1 MGLVAARRCSWHEA
15 AGRIAWA
22 EILLLS
28 GPINW
33 SEVDFACTSNFMRVS
48 YVNCTVDGG
57 RERRRKIR
65 NFMSVTSEIFSR
77 FVAKLRNKVR
87 FGL

>member
-1 MGLVAARRCSWHEA
+1 MIIGRCSS

-33 SEVDFACTSNFMRVS
+33 LEVDFACTSNFIRVS
-48 YVNCTVDGG
+48 YVNCTVGG
-57 RERRRKIR
+57 GE
-65 NFMSVTSEIFSR
+65 EEDP
-77 FVAKLRNKVR
+77 
-87 FGL
+87 